1 MCFYN
6 YLNMKRLQDLFLQAL
21 FGALLWV
28 GISACSGGRETHFM
42 TDAAYR
48 GQVQQDFDARM
59 AANGGALA
67 RFAEIPGQ
75 AGNDGKNQA
84 GNDGKNQAGHDGKS
98 QAGNDEAVVAGTDR
112 PSLAEQEALQFL
124 YAYMPLADVTDYPT
138 EYYLDQVRASF
149 KTREEM
155 GWKVP
160 EREFRH
166 FVLPIRVNNENL
178 DTSRVAFY
186 RELKPRVQGMSMA
199 EAILEVNHW
208 CHEKMSYQPSD
219 ARTSSPLASVCNALG
234 RCGEESTFCVAALRS
249 VGIPAR
255 QVYTPRWA
263 HTDDNHA
270 WVEAWADGQWHFIG
284 ACEPEPVLDLG
295 WFNAPA
301 SRAMLMHTKV
311 FGRYDG
317 PEEVVLESPNYTE
330 VNLIDNYATTARA
343 DFRVVDGEG
352 KPVEGARVDF
362 CIYNYAEFYPAVSK
376 YTDADG
382 RTFLSSGLGDLL
394 IWASKDGAYG
404 YAKCS
409 FGKDMEVTVT
419 IDEIPGQAGND
430 GKSQAGND
438 GKGQAGNDDVNRH
451 ARLDRASLDIVPPP
465 ENVKMPAVTPQQRA
479 ENDRRFAYEDSLRHA
494 YEATFPTHDEA
505 LAFVKEHG
513 YGHHMAKPIEWS
525 RGNWRTIEAFM
536 AQAEDHERVESLF
549 QTLSRKDF
557 HDITLENLMDSYDDR
572 DAVIGPRVENEFLS
586 PYKAFFKGFL
596 TPDQRQYVSDPQ
608 KLVQV
613 VRQYLTVIDDPK
625 AWDIPMSPIGVAK
638 SRLATP
644 RSRGIAFVALAR
656 TLGIDARKNPVNGKI
671 QYRQDGGDWLD
682 VDFEGAGPAV
692 AAPKGTLK
700 LIYTPDKVVDN
711 PKYYSHFSLSRIE
724 NGRPR
729 LMEFDEG
736 DVDMGGGV
744 DWAHVFRKGYPLEAG
759 RYLLVSGNRL
769 SSGAV
774 PVTMTFFE
782 IVEGKETV
790 LPLIL
795 RSGEGEVPV
804 IGQFDAE
811 TKFVPVEAKLT
822 EDGDVLSTG
831 TEAGTTV
838 ISSGAEGGVEK
849 SLLSLTGRG
858 YYALALLEPGK
869 EPTNHVL
876 RDLAAAKTQL
886 EAWGRPIVLV
896 CSTETAM
903 HRLQVEMSEGRYGT
917 LPGTIV
923 LGLDK
928 DGAIQKGIEKGMKAG
943 PESAAG
949 QPSRFPLVILA
960 DSFNRVFFFS
970 EGYTIGLGEQ
980 LAGTVAKLK

>member
-1 MCFYN
+1 MR
-6 YLNMKRLQDLFLQAL
+6 RLFKASLAGLILMAV
-21 FGALLWV
+21 A
-28 GISACSGGRETHFM
+28 ACSGGREAHFM
-42 TDAAYR
+42 TDQAYR
-48 GQVQQDFDARM
+48 AQVEQDFNARM
-59 AANGGALA
+59 TANGGALA
-67 RFAEIPGQ
+67 QFAAIP
-75 AGNDGKNQA
+75 ADA
-84 GNDGKNQAGHDGKS
+84 
-98 QAGNDEAVVAGTDR
+98 TL
-112 PSLAEQEALQFL
+112 PEQEALQFL

-178 DTSRVAFY
+178 DTSRVAFG

-219 ARTSSPLASVCNALG
+219 ARTSSPLASVVNALG

-270 WVEAWADGQWHFIG
+270 WVEAWADGEWHFIG

-343 DFRVVDGEG
+343 DFRVVDADG

-376 YTDADG
+376 YTDAEG

-409 FGKDMEVTVT
+409 FGKDTEVTVT
-419 IDEIPGQAGND
+419 LGAAPEQEA
-430 GKSQAGND
+430 
-438 GKGQAGNDDVNRH
+438 V
-451 ARLDRASLDIVPPP
+451 DIVPPP
-465 ENVKMPAVTPQQRA
+465 ENVKMPAVTPEQRE
-479 ENDRRFAYEDSLRHA
+479 ENGRRFAYEDSLRHA

-505 LAFVKEHG
+505 LAFVQEHG
-513 YGHHMAKPIEWS
+513 YGHHMATPIEWS

-549 QTLSRKDF
+549 LSLSRKDF
-557 HDITLENLMDSYDDR
+557 HDITLENLMDSYNDR

-586 PYKAFFKGFL
+586 PYKAFFKEYL
-596 TPDQRQYVSDPQ
+596 SPDQRQYVSDPQ
-608 KLVQV
+608 KLVQI

-638 SRLATP
+638 SRVASP

-656 TLGIDARKNPVNGKI
+656 TLGIDAQKDPVNGKI

-682 VDFEGAGPAV
+682 VDFDGAGPAV

-700 LIYTPDKVVDN
+700 LTYTPDKVVDN
-711 PKYYSHFSLSRIE
+711 PKYYSHFSLSKIE

-729 LMEFDEG
+729 LLEFDEG
-736 DVDMGGGV
+736 EVDMGGGV
-744 DWAHVFRKGYPLEAG
+744 DWAHVFRKGFPLEAG

-774 PVTMTFFE
+774 PVTMAFFD

-790 LPLIL
+790 RPIVL
-795 RSGEGEVPV
+795 RAGEGEVPV

-811 TKFVPVEAKLT
+811 TKFVPVASKLT
-822 EDGDVLSTG
+822 EDGDVLSVDAK
-831 TEAGTTV
+831 EPA
-838 ISSGAEGGVEK
+838 
-849 SLLSLTGRG
+849 SLLSVTGRG
-858 YYALALLEPGK
+858 HYALALLDPGK

-886 EAWGRPIVLV
+886 ESWGRPIVLV
-896 CSTETAM
+896 CSTESAM

-917 LPGTIV
+917 LPNTIV

-928 DGAIQKGIEKGMKAG
+928 DGTVQKGIEKGMKVG
-943 PESAAG
+943 PESAGG
-949 QPSRFPLVILA
+949 QPSRLPLVILA
-960 DSFNRVFFFS
+960 DSFNRVFFLS

>member
-1 MCFYN
+1 
-6 YLNMKRLQDLFLQAL
+6 MKRLQDLFLQAL

-28 GISACSGGRETHFM
+28 GISACSGGREEHFM

-48 GQVQQDFDARM
+48 AQVQQDFDARM

-67 RFAEIPGQ
+67 SFAAIP
-75 AGNDGKNQA
+75 A
-84 GNDGKNQAGHDGKS
+84 
-98 QAGNDEAVVAGTDR
+98 EAT
-112 PSLAEQEALQFL
+112 PAEQEALQFL
-124 YAYMPLADVTDYPT
+124 YAYMPLADAVDYPT
-138 EYYLDQVRASF
+138 EYYADQVRASF

-208 CHEKMSYQPSD
+208 CHEKMTYQPSD

-234 RCGEESTFCVAALRS
+234 RCGEQSTFCVAALRS

-270 WVEAWADGQWHFIG
+270 WVEAWADGEWHFIG

-343 DFRVVDGEG
+343 DFRVVDADGR
-352 KPVEGARVDF
+352 PVEGARVDF

-409 FGKDMEVTVT
+409 FGKDTEVTVT
-419 IDEIPGQAGND
+419 LGAAPE
-430 GKSQAGND
+430 KE
-438 GKGQAGNDDVNRH
+438 
-451 ARLDRASLDIVPPP
+451 SLDIVPPP
-465 ENVKMPAVTPQQRA
+465 ENVKMPAVTPEQRA

-505 LAFVKEHG
+505 LAFVQEHG
-513 YGHHMAKPIEWS
+513 YGHHMSTPIEWS

-536 AQAEDHERVESLF
+536 AQAGDHERVESLF

-557 HDITLENLMDSYDDR
+557 HDITLENLMDSYNER

-586 PYKAFFKGFL
+586 PYKAFFKGYL
-596 TPDQRQYVSDPQ
+596 TPEQRQYVSDPQ

-613 VRQYLTVIDDPK
+613 ARQYLTVIDDPK

-656 TLGIDARKNPVNGKI
+656 TLGIDAQKNPVNGKI
-671 QYRQDGGDWLD
+671 QYRQDGGEWLD
-682 VDFEGAGPAV
+682 VDFDGAGPAV

-700 LIYTPDKVVDN
+700 LTYTPDKVVDN
-711 PKYYSHFSLSRIE
+711 PKYYSHFSLSKIE

-729 LMEFDEG
+729 LLEFDEG
-736 DVDMGGGV
+736 EVDMGGGV
-744 DWAHVFRKGYPLEAG
+744 DWAHVFRKGFPLETG

-782 IVEGKETV
+782 VVEGKETV
-790 LPLIL
+790 LPLVL

-811 TKFVPVEAKLT
+811 TKFVPVEAK
-822 EDGDVLSTG
+822 ES
-831 TEAGTTV
+831 A
-838 ISSGAEGGVEK
+838 

-896 CSTETAM
+896 CSTEAAM

-917 LPGTIV
+917 LPDTIV

-928 DGAIQKGIEKGMKAG
+928 DGSIQKGIEKGMKAG

>member
-1 MCFYN
+1 
-6 YLNMKRLQDLFLQAL
+6 MKRLPDLLLSAL

-28 GISACSGGRETHFM
+28 GISACSGGREEHFM

-48 GQVQQDFDARM
+48 AQVQQDFDARM

-67 RFAEIPGQ
+67 SFAAIP
-75 AGNDGKNQA
+75 A
-84 GNDGKNQAGHDGKS
+84 
-98 QAGNDEAVVAGTDR
+98 EAT
-112 PSLAEQEALQFL
+112 PAEQEALQFL
-124 YAYMPLADVTDYPT
+124 YAYMPLADAVDYPT
-138 EYYLDQVRASF
+138 SYYLDQVRASF

-219 ARTSSPLASVCNALG
+219 ARTSSPLASLCNALG

-270 WVEAWADGQWHFIG
+270 WVEAWADGEWHFIG

-343 DFRVVDGEG
+343 DFRVVDADG

-409 FGKDMEVTVT
+409 FGKDTEVTIT
-419 IDEIPGQAGND
+419 LGAAPE
-430 GKSQAGND
+430 KE
-438 GKGQAGNDDVNRH
+438 
-451 ARLDRASLDIVPPP
+451 SLDIVPPP
-465 ENVKMPAVTPQQRA
+465 ENVKMPAVTQEQRA

-505 LAFVKEHG
+505 LAFVQDHG
-513 YGHHMAKPIEWS
+513 YGHHMSTPIEWS

-557 HDITLENLMDSYDDR
+557 HDITLENLMDSYNER

-586 PYKAFFKGFL
+586 PYKAFFKGYL
-596 TPDQRQYVSDPQ
+596 TPEQRQYVSDPQ

-613 VRQYLTVIDDPK
+613 ARQYLTVIDDPK

-638 SRLATP
+638 SRLASP

-656 TLGIDARKNPVNGKI
+656 TLGIDAQKNPVNGKI
-671 QYRQDGGDWLD
+671 QYRGDGGEWLD
-682 VDFEGAGPAV
+682 VDFDGAGPAV

-700 LIYTPDKVVDN
+700 LTYTPDKVVDN
-711 PKYYSHFSLSRIE
+711 PKYYSHFSLSKIE

-729 LMEFDEG
+729 LLEFDEG
-736 DVDMGGGV
+736 EVDMGGGV
-744 DWAHVFRKGYPLEAG
+744 DWAHVFRKGFPLETG

-782 IVEGKETV
+782 VVEGKETV
-790 LPLIL
+790 LPLVL

-811 TKFVPVEAKLT
+811 TKFVPVEVKLT
-822 EDGDVLSTG
+822 EDGDVLSTDG
-831 TEAGTTV
+831 SAN
-838 ISSGAEGGVEK
+838 A

-876 RDLAAAKTQL
+876 RDLAAARTQL

-896 CSTETAM
+896 CSTEAAM

-917 LPGTIV
+917 LPDTIV
-923 LGLDK
+923 LGLDQ
-928 DGAIQKGIEKGMKAG
+928 DGAVQKGIEKGMKAG